1 MRISVSC
8 SPALMAQFP
17 QPLLQLI
24 AITTIIVAHNYK
36 TISRNLPGAKCM
48 DNVAIKMG
56 FAIMSY
62 AEKFQVRIQT
72 MEKYIQEHLH

>member
-1 MRISVSC
+1 
-8 SPALMAQFP
+8 
-17 QPLLQLI
+17 
-24 AITTIIVAHNYK
+24 
-36 TISRNLPGAKCM
+36 M